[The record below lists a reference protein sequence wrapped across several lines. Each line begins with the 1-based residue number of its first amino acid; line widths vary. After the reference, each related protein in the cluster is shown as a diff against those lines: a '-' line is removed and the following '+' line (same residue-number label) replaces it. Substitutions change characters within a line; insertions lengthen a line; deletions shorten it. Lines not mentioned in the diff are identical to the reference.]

1 MLDRY
6 TTSTND
12 KITSTHVSEWVTN
25 TKPQKTKF
33 LLKLNKINYMRC
45 PKKYLGGGGGFLY
58 EREGFEWRVVTSG
71 LKHSAWAGVG
81 AVD

>member
-1 MLDRY
+1 
-6 TTSTND
+6 
-12 KITSTHVSEWVTN
+12 
-25 TKPQKTKF
+25 
-33 LLKLNKINYMRC
+33 LKLNKINYMRC

-58 EREGFEWRVVTSG
+58 EHEGFEWRVVTSG

>member
-1 MLDRY
+1 MLE
-6 TTSTND
+6 
-12 KITSTHVSEWVTN
+12 K
-25 TKPQKTKF
+25 KF
-33 LLKLNKINYMRC
+33 
-45 PKKYLGGGGGFLY
+45 GGGGAFLC